1 MSVKDVRVRVP
12 PRLFGYRDKQVE
24 MNFMEFES
32 EQKLRGGFYTAP
44 VIASFL
50 ARWVKVS
57 KPKSILE
64 PSCGDGAFFSAIRE
78 ARITSLKQITAFEL
92 NEEEAEKAA
101 ARTTLP
107 VKLHKSDFLRWY
119 LRCDQTEE
127 SFDAVV
133 GNPPFIRYQYLPAEQ
148 QLLAEKIFGQLKLP
162 FTKHTNAWVPFVLTS
177 IRLLRPGGRI
187 AMVIP
192 SEIFHIPH
200 AQSLRRYLAEQCSK
214 ILILDPEEIWF
225 DDTLQGTVLLMAEKK
240 RDLSEKCHGVAIV
253 PVKSRAALAGDPEEY
268 FQAAAYT
275 NGVTIEGKWMPVF
288 LSLRERALLAE
299 LKAHDGVKR
308 FADIASVDV
317 GIVTGA
323 NKFFLVPDAT
333 VEQYSLQRWA
343 YPMFGRSD
351 HVKGLVYSN
360 ADHKFNKKTGL
371 PANFLWFEE
380 EQVEKLQENVIRYL
394 EIGLNQKLHTRFKCR
409 TRRTWYK
416 VPSVYS
422 APIAMLKRAHHYPRL
437 VLNSAAAYTT
447 DTAYRIRP
455 LGIKPEALVLG
466 FVNSLTCL
474 TAEMEGRHYGGG
486 VLELVPSE
494 IERLLVPVIKATS
507 TELKSA
513 DKRFRHA
520 TNDSEFLRVQDALVL
535 GKLGVC
541 PNDQDLLHGAW
552 VKLRDRRHR
561 VRSSNE
567 AVLVPDGI

>member
-1 MSVKDVRVRVP
+1 
-12 PRLFGYRDKQVE
+12 
-24 MNFMEFES
+24 MNFIAFES
-32 EQKLRGGFYTAP
+32 AQKLRGGFYTQPA
-44 VIASFL
+44 IASFL

-64 PSCGDGAFFSAIRE
+64 PSCGDGAFLDAIE
-78 ARITSLKQITAFEL
+78 DARIPSVKRVTACEL

-101 ARTTLP
+101 ARTSLP
-107 VKLHKSDFLRWY
+107 VTMRRTDFLRWY
-119 LRCDQTEE
+119 LFCAQNEE
-127 SFDAVV
+127 GFDAVV

-148 QLLAEKIFGQLKLP
+148 QLLAAKIFDQLKLP
-162 FTKHTNAWVPFVLTS
+162 FTKHTNAWVPFVLAS
-177 IRLLRPGGRI
+177 IRLLRPGGRL

-225 DDTLQGTVLLMAEKK
+225 DNTLQGTVLLMAEKK
-240 RDLSEKCHGVAIV
+240 RDVSEKNRGVAIV
-253 PVKSRAALAGDPEEY
+253 PVKSRDALAGDPEAY
-268 FQAAAYT
+268 FQNAAYT

-299 LKAHDGVKR
+299 LKARDDVKK

-323 NKFFLVPDAT
+323 NKFFLVSDAT
-333 VEQYSLQRWA
+333 VSEFALQRWA
-343 YPMFGRSD
+343 HPMFGRSD
-351 HVKGLVYSN
+351 HVKGLVYSDS
-360 ADHKFNKKTGL
+360 DHEVNKETGL

-380 EQVEKLQENVIRYL
+380 EQIEKLPKNVRDYL
-394 EIGLNQKLHTRFKCR
+394 DIGLNQKLHTRFKCR

-437 VLNSAAAYTT
+437 VLNSADAYTT

-455 LGIKPEALVLG
+455 LGIKPESLVLG

-494 IERLLVPVIKATS
+494 IERLLVPVIKATAA
-507 TELKSA
+507 ELKAA
-513 DKRFRHA
+513 DKRFRDAMNH
-520 TNDSEFLRVQDALVL
+520 SEFLRMQDALVL
-535 GKLGVC
+535 GKLGVSR
-541 PNDQDLLHGAW
+541 NDQESLHGAW
-552 VKLRDRRHR
+552 IKLRDRRHR
-561 VRSSNE
+561 VPSSDE
-567 AVLVPDGI
+567 AELAVESI

>member
-1 MSVKDVRVRVP
+1 MRITQFTGQRSE
-12 PRLFGYRDKQVE
+12 YIHIE
-24 MNFMEFES
+24 MNFIEFES
-32 EQKLRGGFYTAP
+32 AQKLRGGFYTEP

-50 ARWVKVS
+50 ARWIKVS
-57 KPKSILE
+57 EPKTILE
-64 PSCGDGAFFSAIRE
+64 PSCGDGAFLDAIE
-78 ARITSLKQITAFEL
+78 DARIPSLKQVTACEL
-92 NEEEAEKAA
+92 NGKEAEKAA
-101 ARTTLP
+101 ARTSLP
-107 VKLHKSDFLRWY
+107 VKMQRKDFLRWY
-119 LRCDQTEE
+119 LFFAQNEE
-127 SFDAVV
+127 CFDAVV

-148 QLLAEKIFGQLKLP
+148 QLLAEKIFGQLNLP
-162 FTKHTNAWVPFVLTS
+162 FTKHTNAWVPFVLAS
-177 IRLLRPGGRI
+177 IRLLKPGGRV

-225 DDTLQGTVLLMAEKK
+225 AGTLQGTVLLMAEKK
-240 RDLSEKCHGVAIV
+240 WDVAEKSQGVAIV
-253 PVKSRAALAGDPEEY
+253 PVKSRDALAGDPEDY
-268 FQAAAYT
+268 FQNAAYT

-288 LSLRERALLAE
+288 LSLRERALLSE
-299 LKAHDGVKR
+299 LKAHNDVKK

-333 VEQYSLQRWA
+333 VSEFALQRWA

-351 HVKGLVYSN
+351 HVKGLIYSDL
-360 ADHKFNKKTGL
+360 DHEVNKETGL

-380 EQVEKLQENVIRYL
+380 EQIEKLPKNVRSYL
-394 EIGLNQKLHTRFKCR
+394 DMGLNQKLHTRFKCR

-437 VLNSAAAYTT
+437 VLNSAEAYTT

-507 TELKSA
+507 AELKAA
-513 DKRFRHA
+513 DKGFRNA
-520 TNDSEFLRVQDALVL
+520 SNDSEFLRMQDALVL
-535 GKLGVC
+535 GKLGVSR
-541 PNDQDLLHGAW
+541 NNQESLHGAW
-552 VKLRDRRHR
+552 IKLRDRRQR
-561 VRSSNE
+561 VPSSDE
-567 AVLVPDGI
+567 AELAAEPI

>member
-1 MSVKDVRVRVP
+1 
-12 PRLFGYRDKQVE
+12 
-24 MNFMEFES
+24 MNFIEFES
-32 EQKLRGGFYTAP
+32 PQKLRGGFYTQPA
-44 VIASFL
+44 IASFL

-64 PSCGDGAFFSAIRE
+64 PSCGDGAFLDAIE
-78 ARITSLKQITAFEL
+78 DARIPSVKRVTACEL
-92 NEEEAEKAA
+92 NEKEAEKAA
-101 ARTTLP
+101 ARTSLP
-107 VKLHKSDFLRWY
+107 VKMQRTDFLRWY
-119 LRCDQTEE
+119 LFFGQNEE
-127 SFDAVV
+127 GFDAVV

-148 QLLAEKIFGQLKLP
+148 QMLAEKIFGQLKLP
-162 FTKHTNAWVPFVLTS
+162 FTKHTNAWVPFVLAS
-177 IRLLRPGGRI
+177 IRLLKPGGRL

-192 SEIFHIPH
+192 SELFHIPH

-240 RDLSEKCHGVAIV
+240 RDVSEKSRGVAIV
-253 PVKSRAALAGDPEEY
+253 PVKSRDALAGDPEDY
-268 FQAAAYT
+268 FQNAAYT

-299 LKAHDGVKR
+299 LKARDDVRK

-323 NKFFLVPDAT
+323 NKFFLVSDAT
-333 VEQYSLQRWA
+333 VSEFALQRWA
-343 YPMFGRSD
+343 HPMFGRSD
-351 HVKGLVYSN
+351 HVKGLVYSDS
-360 ADHKFNKKTGL
+360 DHEVNKETGL

-380 EQVEKLQENVIRYL
+380 EQIEKLPQNVRDYL
-394 EIGLNQKLHTRFKCR
+394 DIGLSQKLHTRFKCR

-422 APIAMLKRAHHYPRL
+422 APVAMLKRAHHYPRL
-437 VLNSAAAYTT
+437 VLNSADAYTT

-455 LGIKPEALVLG
+455 LGINPEALVLG

-494 IERLLVPVIKATS
+494 IERLLIPVINATAA
-507 TELKSA
+507 ELKAA
-513 DKRFRHA
+513 DKRFRDA
-520 TNDSEFLRVQDALVL
+520 ANDSEFLRIQDAFVL
-535 GKLGVC
+535 GKLGVSR
-541 PNDQDLLHGAW
+541 NDQEALHGAW
-552 VKLRDRRHR
+552 IKLRDRRHR
-561 VRSSNE
+561 VSSSNE
-567 AVLVPDGI
+567 VELESKSV

>member
-1 MSVKDVRVRVP
+1 
-12 PRLFGYRDKQVE
+12 
-24 MNFMEFES
+24 MNFIEFES
-32 EQKLRGGFYTAP
+32 AQKLRGGFYTQPA
-44 VIASFL
+44 IASFL
-50 ARWVKVS
+50 VRWVKVS

-64 PSCGDGAFFSAIRE
+64 PSCGDGAFLDAIE
-78 ARITSLKQITAFEL
+78 NARIPSLKRLIACEL
-92 NEEEAEKAA
+92 NEDEAEKAA
-101 ARTTLP
+101 TRTNLP
-107 VKLHKSDFLRWY
+107 VKMQRTDFLRWY
-119 LRCDQTEE
+119 LFFVRNEE
-127 SFDAVV
+127 GFDAVV

-162 FTKHTNAWVPFVLTS
+162 FTKHTNAWVPFVLAS
-177 IRLLRPGGRI
+177 IRLLKPGGRL

-200 AQSLRRYLAEQCSK
+200 AQSLRRYLAEQCSR

-240 RDLSEKCHGVAIV
+240 RDVSEKSRGVAIV
-253 PVKSRAALAGDPEEY
+253 PVKSRDALAGDPEDY
-268 FQAAAYT
+268 FQNAAYT

-299 LKAHDGVKR
+299 LKAREDVKR

-333 VEQYSLQRWA
+333 VSEFALQRWA
-343 YPMFGRSD
+343 HPMFGRSG
-351 HVKGLVYSN
+351 HVKGLVYSES
-360 ADHKFNKKTGL
+360 DHELNKGTGL

-380 EQVEKLQENVIRYL
+380 EQIEKLPQNVRDYL
-394 EIGLNQKLHTRFKCR
+394 DIGLNQKLHTRFKCR

-437 VLNSAAAYTT
+437 VLNSADAYTT

-455 LGIKPEALVLG
+455 LGIKPEALVVG

-507 TELKSA
+507 SELEAA
-513 DKRFRHA
+513 DKRFRDT
-520 TNDSEFLRVQDALVL
+520 TNDSKFLQIHDALVL
-535 GKLGVC
+535 GKLGLSR
-541 PNDQDLLHGAW
+541 NDQASVHEAW
-552 VKLRDRRHR
+552 AKLRDRRHR
-561 VRSSNE
+561 VPSEDSADNSSS
-567 AVLVPDGI
+567 VLD